1 MDCLLR
7 RGGARGC
14 TPACKARA
22 ADGES
27 RRGRRRL
34 ERCEETPP
42 AGRERMSSMFN
53 VAGGGLPKS
62 EIKPLRTVSVR
73 VPPKVSRK
81 KREKVR
87 ENPMFCDVSGHYCT

>member
-62 EIKPLRTVSVR
+62 EIKPLLRIRASM
-73 VPPKVSRK
+73 KV

-87 ENPMFCDVSGHYCT
+87 ENPMFCDVSGHYLD